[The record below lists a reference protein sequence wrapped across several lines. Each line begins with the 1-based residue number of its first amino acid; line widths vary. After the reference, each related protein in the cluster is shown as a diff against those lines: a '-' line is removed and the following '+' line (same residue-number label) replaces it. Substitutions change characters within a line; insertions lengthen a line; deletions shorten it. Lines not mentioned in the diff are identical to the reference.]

1 MNRALLVIL
10 FLQFGTLIY
19 AQKITGLVLNLDTR
33 EPVDFASVFFN
44 GTFVGTTT
52 NESGYFELDVS
63 KYRTRPL
70 TISAVGYH
78 SEIITDLIPGKT
90 HEVRLKARVFE
101 IEEVEVK
108 SKSLVRKRRACMRIF
123 KKEFIGLTSNARK
136 CYILNEQDISF
147 NYDSDKD
154 TLRAF
159 ASKPILIQNL
169 SLGYDIIYHLERFEY
184 ERTTKTVLY
193 TGNIIFNR
201 DLVEDEENLEKY
213 ERRRAYAFTGSSKH
227 FFRALWTNSL
237 KASGFYVSTYRTGE
251 ALNYELI
258 VFQDFNGSK
267 SLQYNEDLQI
277 RYYDHIS
284 YISFREYKVIFEQ
297 DGYFDPTPIV
307 WTGKMSNQRIA
318 DFLPYEYLLSDGGIF

>member
-1 MNRALLVIL
+1 MNRAFLVIL
-10 FLQFGTLIY
+10 FLHLGAFIY
-19 AQKITGLVLNLDTR
+19 AQMITGLVLNQETR
-33 EPVDFASVFFN
+33 EPVDFASVFFS

-78 SEIITDLIPGKT
+78 SDIITDLIPGKT
-90 HEVRLKARVFE
+90 HEVSLKAKVFE
-101 IEEVEVK
+101 IEEVEVI

-123 KKEFIGLTSNARK
+123 KKEFIGLTSNARR
-136 CYILNEQDISF
+136 CYILNEEDISF
-147 NYDSDKD
+147 NYGSDKD

-169 SLGYDIIYHLERFEY
+169 SLGYDISYHLDRFEY
-184 ERTTKTVLY
+184 DRTTKTVLY

-201 DLVEDEENLEKY
+201 DLIEDEESMLKY
-213 ERRRAYAFTGSSKH
+213 EKRRAYAYTGSSKH
-227 FFRALWTNSL
+227 FFRSLWTNSL
-237 KASGFYVSTYRTGE
+237 KASGFSVSTYRTGD

-258 VFQDFNGSK
+258 VFQDFSGSK

-277 RYYDHIS
+277 RYYDHLS

-297 DGYFDPTPIV
+297 DGYFDPTPII
-307 WTGKMSNQRIA
+307 WTGTMSKQRIA
-318 DFLPYEYLLSDGGIF
+318 DFLPYEYLLSE